1 MFRIRTIILLSILFI
16 SLTGCDR
23 EKTENITLTI
33 ASIRAPYVESMIN
46 SPRYFVKYEGDQ
58 QWSLFYNVIT
68 GFDYQEGNEYVLNV
82 KVTTI
87 SNPPMDAGSKDY
99 NLNYIISCKEK
110 ESENVPTDWFSY
122 RNDD

>member
-1 MFRIRTIILLSILFI
+1 MFKIRTFILLSLFI
-16 SLTGCDR
+16 LSFAGCDR

-58 QWSLFYNVIT
+58 QWSLFYSAIT

-87 SNPPMDAGSKDY
+87 SNPPMDASSKDY
-99 NLNYIISCKEK
+99 KLNYIISCEEK
-110 ESENVPTDWFSY
+110 ESEDVPTDWFSD
-122 RNDD
+122 RNDN